1 MQQEQNMSEGTPREP
16 FTKGNY
22 TFSKFPLYEHKTP
35 VFKENQNGSYIRFG
49 DNNDYPDYLTYLYNR
64 SAIHAAIVR
73 GKVNYIFGK
82 GWKVKDLGSIEMQ
95 AKAAHIVNSVNTYQ
109 SLDELSMELLFDW
122 KVYGGYYLSIT
133 KIAGRIISMKVV
145 PFATVRT
152 NKEKSIYFLS
162 NEWTSDLSLDNKF
175 KSVRD
180 KLPKDVKVIKK
191 FDPTVANGEMLF
203 CYSDHRP
210 SMLVYPLPEY
220 EAAIAAIETEVE
232 IRNYDLNNIKSG
244 FSAGTMLTM
253 MQGMP
258 SEENKAMYE
267 RQLKGKASG
276 SDNAGELIINWQ
288 NQGTEEPKVI
298 NLRNEAIANQMEQID
313 PRIQQAVL
321 TGHLV
326 TSGML
331 FGIKETGQLGGRNEL
346 QTSWELLY
354 NTYVRPNQIELEKT
368 INYLLK
374 FYELP
379 PMLELQ
385 QLEPIGLGIDMQD
398 VKEALGTD
406 KFAEFVKDK
415 LGILD
420 EVEELSEDKII
431 LNTLNSLSPI
441 VANKLMNSIS
451 VNELRKLL
459 RLPEIEGGDTSSE
472 LDTPTP
478 QSFNIKKKKKG
489 DYVLQRLIENLGEPM
504 SNFDIIED
512 GAAFNFNE
520 VIGLK
525 DDNEKVYKALVDNK
539 NITLDKLS
547 EVTKI
552 EKGKLLQIIERL
564 QQGNYIVANMKEVG
578 GKVEIKTEV
587 NIESTEPE
595 DGYTLETRWRYA
607 WANESDKSTIDRS
620 RDFCVELLKA
630 DKAYTRA
637 EIEQLQNDM
646 DEEQFNTSVWRY
658 RGGWYHN
665 PNTGINTPYCRH
677 FWKSFIVRRRV
688 QS

>member
-1 MQQEQNMSEGTPREP
+1 
-16 FTKGNY
+16 
-22 TFSKFPLYEHKTP
+22 
-35 VFKENQNGSYIRFG
+35 
-49 DNNDYPDYLTYLYNR
+49 
-64 SAIHAAIVR
+64 
-73 GKVNYIFGK
+73 
-82 GWKVKDLGSIEMQ
+82 
-95 AKAAHIVNSVNTYQ
+95 
-109 SLDELSMELLFDW
+109 
-122 KVYGGYYLSIT
+122 
-133 KIAGRIISMKVV
+133 
-145 PFATVRT
+145 
-152 NKEKSIYFLS
+152 
-162 NEWTSDLSLDNKF
+162 
-175 KSVRD
+175 
-180 KLPKDVKVIKK
+180 
-191 FDPTVANGEMLF
+191 
-203 CYSDHRP
+203 
-210 SMLVYPLPEY
+210 
-220 EAAIAAIETEVE
+220 
-232 IRNYDLNNIKSG
+232 
-244 FSAGTMLTM
+244 
-253 MQGMP
+253 
-258 SEENKAMYE
+258 
-267 RQLKGKASG
+267 
-276 SDNAGELIINWQ
+276 
-288 NQGTEEPKVI
+288 
-298 NLRNEAIANQMEQID
+298 
-313 PRIQQAVL
+313 
-321 TGHLV
+321 
-326 TSGML
+326 
-331 FGIKETGQLGGRNEL
+331 
-346 QTSWELLY
+346 
-354 NTYVRPNQIELEKT
+354 
-368 INYLLK
+368 
-374 FYELP
+374 
-379 PMLELQ
+379 
-385 QLEPIGLGIDMQD
+385 
-398 VKEALGTD
+398 
-406 KFAEFVKDK
+406 
-415 LGILD
+415 
-420 EVEELSEDKII
+420 
-431 LNTLNSLSPI
+431 

-504 SNFDIIED
+504 SNFDIVED

-595 DGYTLETRWRYA
+595 EGYTLETRWRYA

>member
-1 MQQEQNMSEGTPREP
+1 MQHEQNMREGTPQEP
-16 FTKGNY
+16 YTQGNY
-22 TFSKFPLYEHKTP
+22 AFSKFPLYEHKTP
-35 VFKENQNGSYIRFG
+35 VFKENYNGSFIRFG

-64 SAIHAAIVR
+64 SAIHSAIVR
-73 GKVNYIFGK
+73 GKVNYIYGK
-82 GWKVKDLGSIEMQ
+82 GWKVKEIGNTALQG
-95 AKAAHIVNSVNTYQ
+95 KAADILNSVNTYQ
-109 SLDELSMELLFDW
+109 SLDELSLELLYDW
-122 KVYGGYYLSIT
+122 KVYGGYYLKIT

-152 NKEKSIYFLS
+152 NAEKSMYFVS

-180 KLPKDVKVIKK
+180 KLPKDVKVIKR

-203 CYSDHRP
+203 CYADHRP

-258 SEENKAMYE
+258 SDENKAMYE
-267 RQLKGKASG
+267 RQLKGKAAG
-276 SDNAGELIINWQ
+276 TDNAGELIINWQ
-288 NQGTEEPKVI
+288 NQGTDEPKVI

-321 TGHLV
+321 TGHLI

-331 FGIKETGQLGGRNEL
+331 FGIKESGQLGGRNEL

-385 QLEPIGLGIDMQD
+385 QLEPVGLGIDMTNI
-398 VKEALGTD
+398 KEALTPQE
-406 KFAEFVKDK
+406 FSEFVKDK
-415 LGILD
+415 IGY
-420 EVEELSEDKII
+420 VSDK
-431 LNTLNSLSPI
+431 SQF
-441 VANKLMNSIS
+441 
-451 VNELRKLL
+451 E
-459 RLPEIEGGDTSSE
+459 
-472 LDTPTP
+472 
-478 QSFNIKKKKKG
+478 KKKKK
-489 DYVLQRLIENLGEPM
+489 DYVLDRLINTLGEPM
-504 SNFDIIED
+504 SNFDIVME

-520 VIGLK
+520 ILGLK
-525 DDNEKVYKALVDNK
+525 DDNEKVYKALIDNK
-539 NITLDKLS
+539 TITLDKLS
-547 EVTKI
+547 EKVNI
-552 EKGKLLQIIERL
+552 PKGKLLQIIEVL
-564 QQGNYIVANMKEVG
+564 QQGNYIVANMTEVN
-578 GKVEIKTEV
+578 GKIEIKTEA
-587 NIESTEPE
+587 NIETTDPE
-595 DGYTLETRWRYA
+595 KGYTLETRWRYA

-620 RDFCVELLKA
+620 REFCKALLKA

-637 EIEQLQNDM
+637 EIEELQNDM
-646 DEEQFNTSVWRY
+646 DSDQFNTSVWRY

-665 PNTGINTPYCRH
+665 PETGINTPYCRH
-677 FWKSFIVRRRV
+677 FWKSFVVRRRV
-688 QS
+688 TS

>member
-1 MQQEQNMSEGTPREP
+1 MQQEQNMSEGTPQEP
-16 FTKGNY
+16 FTKGSY

-82 GWKVKDLGSIEMQ
+82 GWKVKDLGSTEMQ

-203 CYSDHRP
+203 CYADHRP

-253 MQGMP
+253 KQGMP
-258 SEENKAMYE
+258 SDENKAMYE

-288 NQGTEEPKVI
+288 NQGTEEPQVI

-385 QLEPIGLGIDMQD
+385 QLEPIGLGIDMSHIQL
-398 VKEALGTD
+398 ALTPD
-406 KFAEFVKDK
+406 EFSEFVKDK
-415 LGILD
+415 IGYI
-420 EVEELSEDKII
+420 SDKA
-431 LNTLNSLSPI
+431 T
-441 VANKLMNSIS
+441 
-451 VNELRKLL
+451 
-459 RLPEIEGGDTSSE
+459 
-472 LDTPTP
+472 
-478 QSFNIKKKKKG
+478 FNIKKKKKG

-595 DGYTLETRWRYA
+595 EGYTLETRWRYA
-607 WANESDKSTIDRS
+607 WANESDKNTIDRS